1 MQVRL
6 HMRLRGV
13 GRVLLASA
21 LVAWAAT
28 ACGTAD
34 EPAPHAGHGTP
45 SSTADSTSGHAT
57 TAAPAGAPLRAGER
71 FLKVSL
77 PGGPYTPSAPAAG
90 KDDYRC
96 FLVDPHLTSDT
107 FVTGAEVVPGQ
118 PAIVHHAI
126 LFRLEPGQVAAA
138 KTHDAVTPGRGWTCF
153 GNAAVPGVNDATSAV
168 TSLDSAPWLAAWAPG
183 GGESVFARGTGVR
196 LAAGSQIVL
205 QVHYNLRAIDQADG
219 PDNTSVRL
227 RLAPGSARLA
237 AVHTMLIAA
246 PVELPCT
253 PQESGRLCDR
263 NRALIDLSARF
274 GQQAGATV
282 AGLQLLCGGSLV
294 APRAGPTQH
303 CDRTA
308 SRRLVVRAVAGHMH
322 LLGRSISVT
331 LNPGQPGEQT
341 LLDRKV
347 WDFDN
352 QRATPLRHPV
362 TVRPGDTLRVTCTHD
377 ASLRAAIPEL
387 ANEQPRYVTWGEGTS
402 DEMCLGIVLYTRR

>member
-1 MQVRL
+1 
-6 HMRLRGV
+6 MRLRV
-13 GRVLLASA
+13 GCVLLVSA
-21 LVAWAAT
+21 LVGLLAA
-28 ACGTAD
+28 ACGPND
-34 EPAPHAGHGTP
+34 QP
-45 SSTADSTSGHAT
+45 
-57 TAAPAGAPLRAGER
+57 AAPAGHGPVAHTQSARPATKAVPGTPLRRGER
-71 FLKVSL
+71 FLQIAM
-77 PGGPYTPSAPAAG
+77 PGGPYTPSAPSTG

-96 FLVDPHLTSDT
+96 FLVDPHLTSDA

-126 LFRLEPGQVAAA
+126 LFRVEPGQVAAA
-138 KTHDAVTPGRGWTCF
+138 RAHDAVTPGRGWTCF
-153 GNAAVPGVNDATSAV
+153 GNSAVPGSAGLASAV
-168 TSLDSAPWLAAWAPG
+168 NSLDSAPWLAAWAPG
-183 GGESVFARGTGVR
+183 GGESVFASGTGIR

-219 PDNTSVRL
+219 PDNTQVRL

-237 AVHTMLIAA
+237 PLHTMLLAA

-253 PQESGRLCDR
+253 PAESGRLC
-263 NRALIDLSARF
+263 NRDAALVDLSARF

-282 AGLQLLCGGSLV
+282 AGLQLLCGGSLL
-294 APRAGPTQH
+294 APRAGSTEH

-308 SRRLVVRAVAGHMH
+308 SRSMVVRAVAGHMH

-331 LNPGQPGEQT
+331 LNPGAADQQT

-352 QRATPLRHPV
+352 QRATALKHPV
-362 TVRPGDTLRVTCTHD
+362 IVRAGDTLRVTCTHD
-377 ASLRAAIPEL
+377 AALRGMLPEL
-387 ANEQPRYVTWGEGTS
+387 ANEPPRYVMWGEGTS